1 MKKAYILDCLM
12 DGDETKTQILEF
24 FKFIN
29 QPVSESELDV
39 LLEEMMRD
47 GLITVNYKWQ
57 NEKGEFPF
65 CKTEKGKELWEQAAF
80 E

>member
-39 LLEEMMRD
+39 LLEVMMRD